1 MLTFLQI
8 LIFVLVEHTQ
18 LSTGA
23 SKVRPVHDY
32 DAPYFVAAKATIL
45 EKGADST
52 KRIIA
57 MRELVKR
64 DADKARELIA
74 GTLKDRNAQVQKEA
88 AEWLATY
95 GDRRGLEWQAR
106 CVSDVVCIGLRYHA
120 VRLLGNT
127 RSRQYADLIRSQV
140 ERALRSGLRAGT
152 WEGSAEDRAMLKYGT
167 IALARIG
174 RAEDKDL
181 VLAAVRAKPHSDFLE
196 ALGYVDDRRSREIL
210 WSAYRSLSRTP
221 TCNDAGLGVPA
232 LLPLSRLGEERAIL
246 ELKEVLRGVG
256 VPPGPWPDH
265 GRPSLCADR
274 AQAFGGLRPRD
285 AVHFAEVVLEVAG
298 QEPEGPGTLDAWQA
312 LGVMRP
318 EGLGRRVLK
327 LATSR
332 PRWQLVS
339 HHMLSTVVL
348 AVESELHDEFWSAY
362 EDVQVIPA
370 QLGIKAQVREGL
382 GYLLFSGVG
391 QWTGD

>member
-1 MLTFLQI
+1 VLNFLQV
-8 LIFVLVEHTQ
+8 LISVVVGLTP
-18 LSTGA
+18 LSTDA
-23 SKVRPVHDY
+23 SKVRPVRDY
-32 DAPYFVAAKATIL
+32 DAPYFAAARATIL
-45 EKGADST
+45 DKSADST
-52 KRIIA
+52 KRISA
-57 MRELVKR
+57 MRELVAR
-64 DADKARELIA
+64 DADSARELIA
-74 GTLKDRNAQVQKEA
+74 GALKDRDARVQKEA

-106 CVSDVVCIGLRYHA
+106 CIRDVACIGLRYHA

-127 RSRQYADLIRSQV
+127 KSRQYADLIRSQV
-140 ERALRSGLRAGT
+140 ERVLRSGLRAGT

-167 IALARIG
+167 ISLARIG

-210 WSAYRSLSRTP
+210 WSTYRSLSRTP
-221 TCNDAGLGVPA
+221 TCSNAGLGVPA

-265 GRPSLCADR
+265 GFPSLCADR
-274 AQAFGGLRPRD
+274 AQAFHGLRPRD
-285 AVHFAEVVLEVAG
+285 AAHFAEAVLEVAG
-298 QEPEGPGTLDAWQA
+298 QEPEGPGTFDAWQA

-318 EGLGRRVLK
+318 EGFGNRVLK
-327 LATSR
+327 LAISR
-332 PRWQLVS
+332 PRWRLVS
-339 HHMLSTVVL
+339 HYMLNTVVL
-348 AVESELHDEFWSAY
+348 AVDPELHDEFWSAF
-362 EDVQVIPA
+362 EDAEVIPA
-370 QLGIKAQVREGL
+370 QLGIRTQVREGL